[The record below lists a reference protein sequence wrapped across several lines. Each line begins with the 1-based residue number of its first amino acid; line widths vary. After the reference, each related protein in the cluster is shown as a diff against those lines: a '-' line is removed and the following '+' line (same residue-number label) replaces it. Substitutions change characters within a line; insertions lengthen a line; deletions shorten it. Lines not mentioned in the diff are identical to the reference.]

1 MAGKTTDYGDA
12 VIERISG
19 FLGYKGFKAFPVK
32 GYYELEKVCPKLSGN
47 VWLRDHCANKNHN
60 VLNPFI
66 PDRQEPTVL
75 QRFSAW

>member
-32 GYYELEKVCPKLSGN
+32 GYYELEKVCPK
-47 VWLRDHCANKNHN
+47 
-60 VLNPFI
+60 
-66 PDRQEPTVL
+66 
-75 QRFSAW
+75 